1 MPIRGLIVHG
11 GAGRWEA
18 RRLERAKPVLIRAV
32 ERGIEAFNESGDVV
46 SACEEAVKVLED
58 SALFNAGTGSTL
70 NIFGEVEMDAS
81 IMRGWDLEAG
91 AVAAVRRIRNPISLA
106 RKVME
111 ETDHV
116 MLVGE
121 GAERFAR
128 ALGFQEYDPITP
140 ERLEKYRK
148 YMQKL
153 KEEGIDALPVR
164 WKRLGELMKKYP
176 HYFHGTVGCVAVDDA
191 GKIVS
196 ASSTGGVFL
205 KLEGR
210 VGDTPQI
217 GSGIYA
223 TEFAGASATGIG
235 EGIARV
241 VLSKRICDA
250 VERGI
255 SIGEAVRM
263 GIDYLTERVGLDA
276 GVIALDVEGNVA
288 HHSNTGTMPVSYYS
302 NGKMGVEQG

>member
-1 MPIRGLIVHG
+1 MSLKGIIVHG

-18 RRLERAKPVLIRAV
+18 RRLEEAKPVLIRSV
-32 ERGIEAFNESGDVV
+32 EKGMEVHEKTGDIV

-58 SALFNAGTGSTL
+58 SSLFNAGTGSTL
-70 NIFGEVEMDAS
+70 NIFGRVEMDAS

-91 AVAAVRRIRNPISLA
+91 AVAAVRNIKNPISLA

-121 GAERFAR
+121 GAMRFAR
-128 ALGFQEYDPITP
+128 AVGFEEHDPITP
-140 ERLEKYRK
+140 YRLEKYRK
-148 YMQKL
+148 YI
-153 KEEGIDALPVR
+153 EELRNKGVDALPVKWR
-164 WKRLGELMKKYP
+164 RLGELMKKYP
-176 HYFHGTVGCVAVDDA
+176 RYFHGTVGCVAVDEK
-191 GKIVS
+191 GRIVA

-210 VGDTPQI
+210 VGDTPQL

-223 TEFAGASATGIG
+223 THLAGASATGIG

-241 VLSKRICDA
+241 VLSKTVCDL
-250 VERGI
+250 VERGYPVKD
-255 SIGEAVRM
+255 AVRM
-263 GIDYLTERVGLDA
+263 GIDYLTQKVGLDA
-276 GVIALDVEGNVA
+276 GIIALDRDGSVA
-288 HHSNTGTMPVSYYS
+288 YYS
-302 NGKMGVEQG
+302 NTEYMPVAFFSGGELKVVRG

>member
-1 MPIRGLIVHG
+1 MALKGIIVHG

-18 RRLERAKPVLIRAV
+18 QRLEKAKPVLIHSV
-32 ERGIEAFNESGDVV
+32 ERGIQVYNDTGDVV

-58 SALFNAGTGSTL
+58 SSLFNAGTGSTL

-91 AVAAVRRIRNPISLA
+91 AVAAVRNIKNPISLA

-121 GAERFAR
+121 GAMRFAR
-128 ALGFQEYDPITP
+128 ALGFEEYDPRTP
-140 ERLEKYRK
+140 DRLEKYRK
-148 YMQKL
+148 YM
-153 KEEGIDALPVR
+153 KELREKGIDALPVKWR
-164 WKRLGELMKKYP
+164 KLGEFMRKYP
-176 HYFHGTVGCVAVDDA
+176 QYFHGTVGCVAVDEESR
-191 GKIVS
+191 IVA

-210 VGDTPQI
+210 VGDTPQL

-223 TEFAGASATGIG
+223 THLAGASATGIG

-241 VLSKRICDA
+241 VLSKTICDF
-250 VERGI
+250 VERGH
-255 SIGEAVRM
+255 SVEEAVRM
-263 GIDYLTERVGLDA
+263 GIDYLTQKVGLDA
-276 GVIALDVEGNVA
+276 GVIALDKDGNVA
-288 HHSNTGTMPVSYYS
+288 YYSNTKTMPVAFFS
-302 NGKMGVEQG
+302 NGKMGVAQK